1 VNTRLLSLEVQTFI
15 TQNLHCNL
23 SQLIL
28 KGSPFEDV
36 SIQEIAQ
43 QIEGKQKSL
52 KKLPIWHTTAGVLFP
67 KKINLEQSSSEAT
80 AAYKSKRVSGTRL
93 VDLTGGFGVD
103 CTFFSKSIDRVF
115 HWELNPELSDL
126 VKHNCLQMGIENI
139 ETQVGD
145 GLQILKNSTRRYDWI
160 YLDPSRRDEAKGKV
174 FLIKDCLPNVPEN
187 IDFFFEY
194 TDQILIKYAPMLDI
208 SSAIKDMRNVVEV
221 HVVAHL
227 NEVKE
232 ILFVLKKEAIDT
244 IRVFTCNLLKNG
256 QQNFNFSFES
266 DCKATYGEPQTYL
279 YEPNAA
285 LLKSGAFSQI
295 SQKFHLDKLHKHSHL
310 YTSEALMTDFPGRTF
325 KIKKSIRYNKKELLN
340 LLPEQKA
347 NITTRNFPETVAQI
361 RKKTKIKEGG
371 TVYLFFTTD
380 FKDNKIVLL
389 CSKRSTQK

>member
-1 VNTRLLSLEVQTFI
+1 MRQETEQQYQDIISICKDIFAKKTQDYGTAWRILRL
-15 TQNLHCNL
+15 
-23 SQLIL
+23 
-28 KGSPFEDV
+28 P
-36 SIQEIAQ
+36 SI
-43 QIEGKQKSL
+43 
-52 KKLPIWHTTAGVLFP
+52 
-67 KKINLEQSSSEAT
+67 
-80 AAYKSKRVSGTRL
+80 
-93 VDLTGGFGVD
+93 
-103 CTFFSKSIDRVF
+103 
-115 HWELNPELSDL
+115 
-126 VKHNCLQMGIENI
+126 
-139 ETQVGD
+139 
-145 GLQILKNSTRRYDWI
+145 
-160 YLDPSRRDEAKGKV
+160 
-174 FLIKDCLPNVPEN
+174 
-187 IDFFFEY
+187 

-295 SQKFHLDKLHKHSHL
+295 SQKFHFDKLHKHSHL
-310 YTSEALMTDFPGRTF
+310 YTSEALMPDFPGRTF
-325 KIKKSIRYNKKELLN
+325 QIEKSIRYNKKELLN

-347 NITTRNFPETVAQI
+347 IITTRNFPETVAQI